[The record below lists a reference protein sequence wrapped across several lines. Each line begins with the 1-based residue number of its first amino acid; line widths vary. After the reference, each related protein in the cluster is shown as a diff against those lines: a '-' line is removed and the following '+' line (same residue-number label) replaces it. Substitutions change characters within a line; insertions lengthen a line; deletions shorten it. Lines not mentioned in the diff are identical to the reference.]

1 MATPM
6 NSPLTGDIW
15 HLSIDDLL
23 EPLSEAPR
31 LGGPG
36 PFVINLSASTAPISQ
51 PIKGIVGCPGAHVYQ
66 ILRTEDRRVR
76 YRLRLGPFASED
88 EAEVVLNKVRDIY
101 PSALTATAE
110 ADDLRAIASM
120 KAKIDALHAPA
131 QRSMQKPADK
141 PAEVIAE
148 KPAQVPVEKPAQVLA
163 EKPVEQPV
171 EKLAEKPAAVPV
183 DTLLQKLTA
192 RRMSVNP
199 LIPVLTAAVTGV
211 ESNVSKSTHSGAPRA
226 MSPPARRQIPVL
238 SVRMPPVRLSPA
250 RTVMLP
256 RERPSQPGSAAP
268 NPSPGA
274 MAAGKP
280 PTLKPTSPAPAARA
294 ASLVIQSA
302 PTPVAAPVAAAPA
315 VVTAPAGPIAP
326 AAAPAPA
333 VAAVVIA
340 PAAMPAMPAM
350 VQAPLYVEQLS
361 THLLSLESTQTMR
374 PLTSLELD
382 DDEATRWF
390 VIQLSLSEQAF
401 DPDSLPNLDIF
412 SVYRL
417 YCVEGLDQGRVMHAL
432 RLGFFGEQI
441 AAAAVASYLADFYDE
456 PTVKR
461 VSTAERER
469 FADQRVE
476 ARKDIGATGRHAVIE
491 ITNERVVREHR
502 NRAAAVPPD
511 GSSRIFEHRSAARE
525 GR

>member
-51 PIKGIVGCPGAHVYQ
+51 PIKGIVGCPDAHVYQ

-88 EAEVVLNKVRDIY
+88 DAEVVLNKVRDIY

-110 ADDLRAIASM
+110 ADDLRAIASL
-120 KAKIDALHAPA
+120 KAKIDAQRAPA
-131 QRSMQKPADK
+131 HKP
-141 PAEVIAE
+141 
-148 KPAQVPVEKPAQVLA
+148 VPVLA
-163 EKPVEQPV
+163 EKPVERPV
-171 EKLAEKPAAVPV
+171 EKVAEKPAAEPV
-183 DTLLQKLTA
+183 EITVHKLST
-192 RRMSVNP
+192 RRMNANP
-199 LIPVLTAAVTGV
+199 LIPVLTEVTAV
-211 ESNVSKSTHSGAPRA
+211 ESNSSKSPHSGVPRA
-226 MSPPARRQIPVL
+226 MSPPAPRQVPVL
-238 SVRMPPVRLSPA
+238 SVRMPPIRLSPA
-250 RTVMLP
+250 RTVLLP
-256 RERPSQPGSAAP
+256 RERPSQPGSAAR

-274 MAAGKP
+274 TAAGKP
-280 PTLKPTSPAPAARA
+280 ALAIKPTSPAPAVRA
-294 ASLVIQSA
+294 ANPVIQPA
-302 PTPVAAPVAAAPA
+302 PAPVVAPVAAAPA
-315 VVTAPAGPIAP
+315 MVSPPAAPIAP
-326 AAAPAPA
+326 A
-333 VAAVVIA
+333 I
-340 PAAMPAMPAM
+340 AAMPATPPM
-350 VQAPLYVEQLS
+350 VHAPLYVEQLS
-361 THLLSLESTQTMR
+361 THLPSLESTQTMR
-374 PLTSLELD
+374 PLTSLELE
-382 DDEATRWF
+382 DDEATHWF
-390 VIQLSLSEQAF
+390 VIQLSLAEQAF

-432 RLGFFGEQI
+432 RLGFFSEQI

-469 FADQRVE
+469 FADRRVE

-491 ITNERVVREHR
+491 ITNERVVRELR
-502 NRAAAVPPD
+502 NKPAAIPPD
-511 GSSRIFEHRSAARE
+511 GSSRIFEHRSAARK